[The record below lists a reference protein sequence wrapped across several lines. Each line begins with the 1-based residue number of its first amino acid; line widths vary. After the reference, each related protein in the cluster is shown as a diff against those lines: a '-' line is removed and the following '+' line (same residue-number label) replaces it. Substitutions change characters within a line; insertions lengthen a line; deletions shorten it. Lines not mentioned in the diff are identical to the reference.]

1 MFRHSRPHPHV
12 HIVRWHAFRAVR
24 RVTVG
29 TAFILMGIAA
39 LLRSQGVITQQ
50 ELWLVLPGAVALS
63 GLVRM
68 VAFPGAASLVGGLVR
83 LAIAAYL
90 VVVIEHI
97 GGWTLAATWPVL
109 LIAVGT
115 GMVAHA
121 LLGQRWHEEPNW

>member
-12 HIVRWHAFRAVR
+12 HVIRWQAFRAVR

-29 TAFILMGIAA
+29 AALILAGVAT
-39 LLRSQGVITQQ
+39 LLRSQGLITQD
-50 ELWLVLPGAVALS
+50 ELWLILPGAVALS
-63 GLVRM
+63 GVVRLVACPG
-68 VAFPGAASLVGGLVR
+68 VASTIGALVR

-109 LIAVGT
+109 LIAVGLGT
-115 GMVAHA
+115 VAHG
-121 LLGQRWHEEPNW
+121 LLGPRWHEEPNW

>member
-12 HIVRWHAFRAVR
+12 HIVRWQASRAVR

-29 TAFILMGIAA
+29 GLLILLGIGS
-39 LLRSQGVITQQ
+39 LLRSQGLITQD
-50 ELWLVLPGAVALS
+50 ELWLVLPGAVAVS
-63 GLVRM
+63 GVVRLI
-68 VAFPGAASLVGGLVR
+68 ACPGAASVVGALIR
-83 LAIAAYL
+83 LAIAAYG

-109 LIAVGT
+109 LIAVGS
-115 GMVAHA
+115 GMVEQA